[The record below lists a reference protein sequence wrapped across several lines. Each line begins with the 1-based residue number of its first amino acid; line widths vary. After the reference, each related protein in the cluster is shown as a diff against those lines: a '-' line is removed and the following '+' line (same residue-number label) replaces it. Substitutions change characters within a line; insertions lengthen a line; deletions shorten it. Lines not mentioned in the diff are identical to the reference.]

1 MTKKKKLV
9 KNALKNPD
17 KYTPAELQFF
27 ELWLAHKKQ
36 RKEIKN
42 QVSFSS

>member
-9 KNALKNPD
+9 KKALKNPD

-27 ELWLAHKKQ
+27 EIWLNHKKAQ
-36 RKEIKN
+36 KAVKKGSTL
-42 QVSFSS
+42 Q

>member
-9 KNALKNPD
+9 KNALNNPD

-27 ELWLAHKKQ
+27 QLWLQHRKDQKAAKKANTLQ
-36 RKEIKN
+36 
-42 QVSFSS
+42 